1 MVSECFNHLVARFVS
16 LSPLLK
22 VCFFCY
28 CNAQD
33 YLPKDLYHR
42 VLGSLVDD
50 VLAQIIMRLLKLTDI
65 AEAETHKLYEILILM
80 FACENLFDAEVILR

>member
-1 MVSECFNHLVARFVS
+1 MNVLTTLLLDLFLYHHYLRLYFVY
-16 LSPLLK
+16 
-22 VCFFCY
+22 F
-28 CNAQD
+28 NAQD

-80 FACENLFDAEVILR
+80 FTCENLFDAEVILR